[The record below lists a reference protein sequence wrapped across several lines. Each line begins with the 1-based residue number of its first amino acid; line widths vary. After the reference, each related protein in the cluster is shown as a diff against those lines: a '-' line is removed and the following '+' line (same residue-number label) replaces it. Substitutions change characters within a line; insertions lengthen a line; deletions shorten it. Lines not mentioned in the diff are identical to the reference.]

1 MSPCFVGID
10 SGTQSTKAILID
22 GDTGKILA
30 QTSISYKTLPGLPDG
45 VQEQHPKTW
54 VDAMESAIRTVV
66 SASKLKPEHIKGIGV
81 SGQQHGFVPLD
92 EKGHVIR
99 PAKLWCD
106 TSTAPQAEILIRKLG
121 GLPAIIELT
130 GNGIPCGFTASKIF
144 WLKLKEPKNYQ
155 RLAHILL
162 PHDYLNY
169 HLTGKIVT
177 EAGDA
182 SGTALFNSRTRSW
195 ETRMTD
201 AIGPE
206 VLDKLPPI
214 QMSEQ
219 IVGELLP
226 HVATRLGLTP
236 TTIVSSGGGDNMMGA
251 IGTGNT
257 KIGIVTASLGTSG
270 TIYAYSSRPII
281 DPLGEIASFCDS
293 TGAWL
298 PLACTMNVTVA
309 TELVKNAFSWDND
322 RLTKEISSIPPGA
335 DGLFL
340 LPYFNGERVP
350 DLPSAKAAFLGLT
363 AKNFTQAHLAR
374 ATMEGVTL
382 GLNYG
387 LNRLRDL
394 GIRPKQIRITGG
406 GSKNPLWRQ
415 MLADIFDAEVVC
427 LQTAEGA
434 AFGAALQ
441 ARWSHGLYRGEKTK
455 ISQITDRLVKID
467 KTTLTKPNRENSKFY
482 RTLQIRFSEL
492 TAKVAST
499 DRFRAR

>member
-1 MSPCFVGID
+1 MSACFIGVD

-22 GDTGKILA
+22 GVAGKILA
-30 QTSISYKTLPGLPDG
+30 QASVPYEILSGLPDG
-45 VQEQHPKTW
+45 AKEQNPKTW
-54 VDAMESAIRTVV
+54 VDAMESVIRSVV
-66 SASKLKPEHIKGIGV
+66 ASSKVKPEQIKAI
-81 SGQQHGFVPLD
+81 SISAQQHGFVPLD

-106 TSTAPQAEILIRKLG
+106 TSTGPQAEMLIRKLG
-121 GLPAIIELT
+121 GLEAVIEMT
-130 GNGIPCGFTASKIF
+130 GNGIPSGFTASKIL
-144 WLKLKEPKNYQ
+144 WLKMKEPKNYQ
-155 RLAHILL
+155 RLTHILL

-169 HLTGKIVT
+169 HLTGKMVM

-182 SGTALFNSRTRSW
+182 SGTGLFNTRTRSW
-195 ETRMTD
+195 ETRVTD

-214 QMSEQ
+214 QLSEQ
-219 IVGELLP
+219 IVGEILP
-226 HVATRLGLTP
+226 EVAARLGLTP
-236 TTIVSSGGGDNMMGA
+236 ATMVCSGGGDNMMGA

-257 KIGIVTASLGTSG
+257 KIGMITASLGTSG

-281 DPLGEIASFCDS
+281 DPKGEIASFCDS

-298 PLACTMNVTVA
+298 PLACTMNVTVG
-309 TELVKNAFSWDND
+309 TELIKQAFAWDND
-322 RLTKEISSIPPGA
+322 RLTKEIASVPPGA

-350 DLPSAKAAFLGLT
+350 DLPAARASFVGLST
-363 AKNFTQAHLAR
+363 TNFTQAHLAR

-415 MLADIFDAEVVC
+415 MLADVFDAEVVC
-427 LQTAEGA
+427 LQTSEGA
-434 AFGAALQ
+434 ALGAALQ
-441 ARWSHGLYRGEKTK
+441 AKWSYGLQRGEKTK
-455 ISQITDRLVKID
+455 ISQITDHFVKID
-467 KTTLTKPNRENSKFY
+467 KTTLTKPNKASSKFY
-482 RTLQIRFSEL
+482 RALQTRFSEL
-492 TAKVAST
+492 TTKIAPVFPVRT
-499 DRFRAR
+499 